1 MEKCFVGILKMA
13 DALKARSYQ
22 GLFILIFK
30 LIDLQMHMLVAVV
43 VEAPGDSQLERHL
56 RKGAGVRACPR
67 TLALVRH
74 DRIRGGQEFT
84 VFFLKEGRAPP
95 SLLPALQSLEG
106 QRAFHKA
113 ERARE

>member
-1 MEKCFVGILKMA
+1 MLHESCCHRNQGQHEPEKNAAKCIRPSPG
-13 DALKARSYQ
+13 Q
-22 GLFILIFK
+22 
-30 LIDLQMHMLVAVV
+30 VAGG
-43 VEAPGDSQLERHL
+43 APGDSQLERHL